1 MSEKIIIIGSN
12 SFSGSHFVKHCLDQ
26 GLHVLGMSRS
36 EEPITPFLPY
46 RWKNPSPA
54 HFSFDQLDLNHD
66 TEKIIAVIK
75 KYQPDYVV
83 NFAAQGMVAESWLHP
98 EHWYQTNVLGNVKL
112 HDQLRHCSFLKKY
125 VHISTPEVYGS
136 TNTENSRPPSKL
148 VTDDA
153 RQEVDGAQQ
162 LNVSLILND
171 ASTETTQLCT
181 SGIEFSRRSILET
194 APFNPST
201 PYAASRAACELH
213 LNTFFKNYRF
223 PVVFTRA
230 ANVYGPGQQLY
241 RIIPRTILSIL
252 LGKKIPL
259 HGGGHSVR
267 AFIHIEDVA
276 AGTLSVTRKGTPGE
290 GYHLSTDHFVSI
302 RELVTMI
309 CNRMKVPF
317 EKVVDIVD
325 ERPGKDAAYLLDST
339 KSQREFDWH
348 PKISLEQGI
357 DEVIAWAQQ
366 WLPQLKDQRLEYQHK
381 E

>member
-1 MSEKIIIIGSN
+1 MPEKIVVLGSN
-12 SFSGSHFVKHCLDQ
+12 SFSGSHFVNHCLDQ

-36 EEPITPFLPY
+36 EEPIIPFLPY
-46 RWKNPSPA
+46 RWKNSTPA
-54 HFSFDQLDLNHD
+54 HFSFKQLDLNRD
-66 TEKIIAVIK
+66 TDKIMTVIRQ
-75 KYQPDYVV
+75 YQPDYVV

-98 EHWYQTNVLGNVKL
+98 EHWYQTNVMGNVKL
-112 HDQLRHCSFLKKY
+112 HDQLRNCSCLKKY
-125 VHISTPEVYGS
+125 VHVSTPEVYG
-136 TNTENSRPPSKL
+136 TC
-148 VTDDA
+148 
-153 RQEVDGAQQ
+153 QG
-162 LNVSLILND
+162 NV
-171 ASTETTQLCT
+171 
-181 SGIEFSRRSILET
+181 LET

-213 LNTFFKNYRF
+213 LNTFFKNYHF

-252 LGKKIPL
+252 LNKKIPL

-276 AGTLSVTRKGTPGE
+276 AGTLAVARKGTPGE

-302 RELVTMI
+302 RELVTLI
-309 CNRMKVPF
+309 CDRMKVPF

-339 KSQREFDWH
+339 KSQREFHWH
-348 PKISLEQGI
+348 PKINLEQGV
-357 DEVIAWAQQ
+357 DEVIAWAQK
-366 WLPQLKDQRLEYQHK
+366 WLPELKTQPLEYQHK